1 MSQFHNAGRAL
12 LERFKTFELTVL
24 TLFGVISGGAFLL
37 FKVASEVLEG
47 ETRRIDEA
55 ILLSMRQ
62 SIDPS
67 LPIGPGW
74 VGHAVRDITSLG
86 GTTVLTLVTLITI
99 GYLLLAQRRSLAV
112 VLFLSVA
119 GGWLASHAL
128 KLGIARPRPDIVAH
142 LTEVNDFSFPSGHA
156 MLSAVTYLTIA
167 AILSQTQDRR
177 AVRIYIVSVAIFLS
191 LLIGLSRI
199 YLGVHYPTD
208 VLAGWC
214 AGAVWASVCWL
225 VGRWCLR
232 GTTNQNV

>member
-1 MSQFHNAGRAL
+1 L
-12 LERFKTFELTVL
+12 V
-24 TLFGVISGGAFLL
+24 LFGVISGGAFLFFTL
-37 FKVASEVLEG
+37 ASEVLEG

-55 ILLSMRQ
+55 ILLSLRQ
-62 SIDPS
+62 AGDPS

-86 GTTVLTLVTLITI
+86 GTTVLILVTLITI
-99 GYLLLAQRRSLAV
+99 GYLLLAQRRRLAIL
-112 VLFLSVA
+112 LFLSVA
-119 GGWLASHAL
+119 GGWLISHAL
-128 KLGIARPRPDIVAH
+128 KLGVARPRPDIVGH

-167 AILSQTQDRR
+167 ATLSQTQDRS
-177 AVRIYIVSVAIFLS
+177 AVRLYIISVAILLS
-191 LLIGLSRI
+191 LLIGLSRV

-214 AGAVWASVCWL
+214 AGAVWATLCWL

-232 GTTNQNV
+232 GTTRNQV